1 MKHTPKKGVG
11 SGVGNTG
18 SFFSSLPAAAPAFPK
33 QQHLQAGAQL
43 EGRVERAPL
52 EARGALEAAL
62 LGGREG
68 S

>member
-33 QQHLQAGAQL
+33 QQDLQAGA
-43 EGRVERAPL
+43 
-52 EARGALEAAL
+52 
-62 LGGREG
+62 
-68 S
+68 

>member
-43 EGRVERAPL
+43 EGRAQFNKTGTLIFFSPVGL
-52 EARGALEAAL
+52 IL
-62 LGGREG
+62 
-68 S
+68 